1 MTIERIVNSVF
12 TSNTFI
18 ITENNYPY
26 CWLIDVGDVDPIF
39 GKIKNKVVKGI
50 LLTHVHY
57 DHIYGINK
65 VMNLFPDCM
74 VFTSADGRDALYSD
88 KLNFSRYHDDPIIL
102 ESDNVAVLKENDK
115 IDLFPDIILN
125 SIYTPGHDK
134 SCITYYNDNVIF
146 TGDSYIPN
154 IKVVTS
160 FPRSNKE
167 DAARSLEIILK
178 LTETR
183 SIYPGHNECYIKN
196 RNNE

>member
-26 CWLIDVGDVDPIF
+26 CWLIDVGDVDPIL

-102 ESDNVAVLKENDK
+102 ESDNVTVLKENDK

-167 DAARSLEIILK
+167 DSAKSLEIILK

>member
-1 MTIERIVNSVF
+1 
-12 TSNTFI
+12 
-18 ITENNYPY
+18 
-26 CWLIDVGDVDPIF
+26 
-39 GKIKNKVVKGI
+39 
-50 LLTHVHY
+50 
-57 DHIYGINK
+57 
-65 VMNLFPDCM
+65 MNLFPDCM

-102 ESDNVAVLKENDK
+102 ESDNVAVLKENDM
-115 IDLFPDIILN
+115 IDLFPDIIIN

-167 DAARSLEIILK
+167 DSAKSLEIILK